1 MVGIFIFPVKPTDV
15 EYSYYKTPRKAL
27 EISDDDVLSFRN
39 TSKGVYYRI
48 RHDHEWDK
56 LTDNEVVDKWNEG
69 TTLLKI
75 ELPSRKSGLGYTTID
90 KNYLIRIVR
99 K

>member
-39 TSKGVYYRI
+39 TSKGV
-48 RHDHEWDK
+48 
-56 LTDNEVVDKWNEG
+56 L
-69 TTLLKI
+69 
-75 ELPSRKSGLGYTTID
+75 
-90 KNYLIRIVR
+90 
-99 K
+99 